1 MELVNGA
8 CRKQRSR
15 APLSQTHVA
24 KGPLTGR
31 CCVRPAYDLGSEF
44 VSFKEISPGER
55 NRQTPGKSRGRRY
68 AKISLVGGVVWL
80 AMEGGVCRASIAQ
93 HRVSS
98 RTGGVE
104 GGGGISGGRGGV
116 YRGERGAWGLV
127 KLEARGPSPRP
138 GLGPALEAMA
148 PCGKGIQ
155 QMTLLVL
162 PTAHCPDGPVR
173 GNKSDPARSIIPAWE
188 FPEEPDESRLETVP
202 QHLSSRPPG
211 CRVPE
216 PSRP

>member
-8 CRKQRSR
+8 CRRQRSR

-31 CCVRPAYDLGSEF
+31 YCVRPAYDLGSEF

-104 GGGGISGGRGGV
+104 GGYIGKKGGGMGVGEAGGPGVIISSGIRSRLGGNGSGWE
-116 YRGERGAWGLV
+116 G
-127 KLEARGPSPRP
+127 
-138 GLGPALEAMA
+138 
-148 PCGKGIQ
+148 
-155 QMTLLVL
+155 
-162 PTAHCPDGPVR
+162 
-173 GNKSDPARSIIPAWE
+173 DPADDVACPAHSPLPRRSR
-188 FPEEPDESRLETVP
+188 SR
-202 QHLSSRPPG
+202 
-211 CRVPE
+211 
-216 PSRP
+216 

>member
-31 CCVRPAYDLGSEF
+31 YCVRPAYDLGSEF

-80 AMEGGVCRASIAQ
+80 AMEGGVCRASVAQ

-104 GGGGISGGRGGV
+104 GGGISGKKG
-116 YRGERGAWGLV
+116 GAWGLV
-127 KLEARGPSPRP
+127 KLEARGSSYRP

-148 PCGKGIQ
+148 PGGKGIQ

>member
-1 MELVNGA
+1 MARRQSLDEVCGCDSLAQREVEGAVFGLWAWDLGAAGAAQCSAGQMELVNGA

-31 CCVRPAYDLGSEF
+31 YCVRPAYDLGSEF

-80 AMEGGVCRASIAQ
+80 AMEGGVCRASVAQ

-104 GGGGISGGRGGV
+104 GGGISGKKG
-116 YRGERGAWGLV
+116 GAWG
-127 KLEARGPSPRP
+127 
-138 GLGPALEAMA
+138 
-148 PCGKGIQ
+148 
-155 QMTLLVL
+155 
-162 PTAHCPDGPVR
+162 
-173 GNKSDPARSIIPAWE
+173 
-188 FPEEPDESRLETVP
+188 
-202 QHLSSRPPG
+202 
-211 CRVPE
+211 
-216 PSRP
+216 